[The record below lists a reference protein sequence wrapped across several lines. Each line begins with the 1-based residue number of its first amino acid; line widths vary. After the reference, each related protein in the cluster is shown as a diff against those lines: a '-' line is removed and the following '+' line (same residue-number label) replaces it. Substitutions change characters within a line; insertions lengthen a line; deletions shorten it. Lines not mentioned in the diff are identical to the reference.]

1 MLEHTI
7 RHSPIH
13 AWLASRSPRWSVCC
27 GMPVAVQFDS
37 EDAEQRALESLALCD
52 QSATLKLSI
61 KGPRAA
67 DWLAEH
73 ELPVPTD
80 IYAAQRLDHG
90 SLLVRLGA
98 DEFFLQ
104 GGLGDELP
112 NQLLPTPDA
121 AAEDVYCLE
130 RQDATLLLSGRR
142 SPQVLAQ
149 TCGLN
154 FAEQPKSHLVFT
166 RIAGVSVGVFP
177 DTHAGYPTFQLWADP
192 SYALDLWESLVQIL
206 ESLEGTVVGLGCLHP
221 ELQ

>member
-1 MLEHTI
+1 MLETTI

-13 AWLASRSPRWSVCC
+13 AWLASRSPRWSVSC
-27 GMPVAVQFDS
+27 GMPIAVQFKSGDV
-37 EDAEQRALESLALCD
+37 EHQALESLALCD

-67 DWLAEH
+67 AWLTEQ

-80 IYAAQRLDHG
+80 VYAAQRLDQG
-90 SLLVRLGA
+90 SLLFRLGP

-104 GGLGDELP
+104 GVLGDELP
-112 NQLLPTPDA
+112 SQLLPSPDA

-142 SPQVLAQ
+142 APQVLAQ
-149 TCGLN
+149 TCGLD
-154 FAEQPKSHLVFT
+154 FEAQPDGHLVFT
-166 RIAGVSVGVFP
+166 RVAGVSVGVFP
-177 DTHAGYPTFQLWADP
+177 DHHSGYPTFQLWADP
-192 SYALDLWESLVQIL
+192 SYALDLWESLVQIVEPL
-206 ESLEGTVVGLGCLHP
+206 GGTVVGLGCLHP